1 MIKLTNEYMKLNE
14 KELMLVGGKAGIGK
28 TRFIVNEVNNSQRD
42 NKVLFLSL
50 EASKD
55 KLMYD
60 YKLQVSNNLTVIDT
74 KTNIDDLKNYLEKE
88 YDYIYIDHLGLF
100 SDDVIST
107 LKKLVDYINEYN
119 VKVFMTDYIAINE
132 KDDKY
137 NDEKYNLLTSI
148 YVLKEETINKLK
160 LKINQ

>member
-1 MIKLTNEYMKLNE
+1 MIKLKNEYMALQE

-42 NKVLFLSL
+42 NKVLFISL

-60 YKLQVSNNLTVIDT
+60 YNLQVSNNLTIVDEKVTLDELKELLT
-74 KTNIDDLKNYLEKE
+74 KKE
-88 YDYIYIDHLGLF
+88 YNYVYIDHLGLIAE
-100 SDDVIST
+100 DIKDT
-107 LKKLVDYINEYN
+107 LNTLTNYINEFN
-119 VKVFMTDYIAINE
+119 IRIFMTDFIKLQE

-137 NDEKYNLLTSI
+137 NNDIYENATSI
-148 YVLKEETINKLK
+148 YILKEETINKVK
-160 LKINQ
+160 

>member
-42 NKVLFLSL
+42 NKVLFISL

-74 KTNIDDLKNYLEKE
+74 KINIDEFNKYLEKE
-88 YDYIYIDHLGLF
+88 YDKKKKEL
-100 SDDVIST
+100 
-107 LKKLVDYINEYN
+107 LK
-119 VKVFMTDYIAINE
+119 
-132 KDDKY
+132 
-137 NDEKYNLLTSI
+137 
-148 YVLKEETINKLK
+148 
-160 LKINQ
+160 

>member
-160 LKINQ
+160 

>member
-1 MIKLTNEYMKLNE
+1 MIKLKNEYMALQE

-42 NKVLFLSL
+42 NKVLFISM

-60 YKLQVSNNLTVIDT
+60 YNLQVSNNLTIVDERVTLDELKELLT
-74 KTNIDDLKNYLEKE
+74 KKE
-88 YDYIYIDHLGLF
+88 YNYVYIDHLGLIAE
-100 SDDVIST
+100 DIKDT
-107 LKKLVDYINEYN
+107 LNTLTNYINEFN
-119 VKVFMTDYIAINE
+119 IRIFMTDFIKLQE

-137 NDEKYNLLTSI
+137 NNDIYEKATSI
-148 YVLKEETINKLK
+148 YILKEETINKVK
-160 LKINQ
+160 

>member
-1 MIKLTNEYMKLNE
+1 MIKLENEYMKLQE

-42 NKVLFLSL
+42 NKVLFISM

-60 YKLQVSNNLTVIDT
+60 YNLQISNNLTVQDNKVSLDELKELLT
-74 KTNIDDLKNYLEKE
+74 KKE
-88 YDYIYIDHLGLF
+88 YNYVYIDHLGLI
-100 SDDVIST
+100 SEDVKGT
-107 LKKLVDYINEYN
+107 LNTLTDYINEFN
-119 VKVFMTDYIAINE
+119 IRIFMTDFIKLQE

-137 NDEKYNLLTSI
+137 DNDLYENATSI
-148 YVLKEETINKLK
+148 YILKEETINKVK
-160 LKINQ
+160 

>member
-28 TRFIVNEVNNSQRD
+28 TRFIVNEVNNSQKD

-60 YKLQVSNNLTVIDT
+60 YNLQITNNLTVINN
-74 KTNIDDLKNYLEKE
+74 KEELKENLDKKE
-88 YDYIYIDHLGLF
+88 YEYLYIDHLGL
-100 SDDVIST
+100 
-107 LKKLVDYINEYN
+107 LKEDLDEIVKLIDEYN
-119 VKVFMTDYIAINE
+119 LKVFITDFIAINE

-137 NDEKYNLLTSI
+137 LDEKYQKATSI
-148 YVLKEETINKLK
+148 YVLKEESINKIK
-160 LKINQ
+160 

>member
-42 NKVLFLSL
+42 NKVLFISL
-50 EASKD
+50 EATKD

-74 KTNIDDLKNYLEKE
+74 KINAEELKNYFDKE
-88 YDYIYIDHLGLF
+88 YDYVYIDHLGLF

-119 VKVFMTDYIAINE
+119 VKVFMTDYIAINK

-160 LKINQ
+160 

>member
-1 MIKLTNEYMKLNE
+1 MIKLENEYMKLQE

-42 NKVLFLSL
+42 NKVLFISM

-60 YKLQVSNNLTVIDT
+60 YNLQISNNLTVQDNKVSLDELKELLT
-74 KTNIDDLKNYLEKE
+74 KKE
-88 YDYIYIDHLGLF
+88 YNYVYIDHLGLI
-100 SDDVIST
+100 SEDVKGT
-107 LKKLVDYINEYN
+107 LNTLTDYINEFN
-119 VKVFMTDYIAINE
+119 IRIFMTDFIKLQE

-137 NDEKYNLLTSI
+137 DNDLYENVTSI
-148 YVLKEETINKLK
+148 YILKEETINKVK
-160 LKINQ
+160 

>member
-42 NKVLFLSL
+42 NKVLFISL

-60 YKLQVSNNLTVIDT
+60 YKLQVSNNLTVVDT
-74 KTNIDDLKNYLEKE
+74 KINIDEFNKYLEKE
-88 YDYIYIDHLGLF
+88 YDYVYIDHLGLF
-100 SDDVIST
+100 SDDISAT
-107 LKKLVDYINEYN
+107 LEKLVNYINEYN
-119 VKVFMTDYIAINE
+119 IKVFMTDYIAITE

-137 NDEKYNLLTSI
+137 NDDKYKLLTSI
-148 YVLKEETINKLK
+148 YVLKEETINKIK
-160 LKINQ
+160 

>member
-28 TRFIVNEVNNSQRD
+28 TRFIVNEVNNSQRE

-100 SDDVIST
+100 SDDVTST

-160 LKINQ
+160 

>member
-1 MIKLTNEYMKLNE
+1 MIKLKNEYMALQE

-42 NKVLFLSL
+42 NKVLFISM

-60 YKLQVSNNLTVIDT
+60 YNLQVSNNLTIVDERVTLDELKEFLT
-74 KTNIDDLKNYLEKE
+74 KKE
-88 YDYIYIDHLGLF
+88 YNYVYIDHLGLIAE
-100 SDDVIST
+100 DIKDT
-107 LKKLVDYINEYN
+107 LNTLTDYINEFN
-119 VKVFMTDYIAINE
+119 IRIFMTDFIKLQE

-137 NDEKYNLLTSI
+137 NNDIYENATSI
-148 YVLKEETINKLK
+148 YILKEETINKVK
-160 LKINQ
+160 

>member
-42 NKVLFLSL
+42 NKVLFISL

-74 KTNIDDLKNYLEKE
+74 KINAEELKNYFDKE
-88 YDYIYIDHLGLF
+88 YDYVYIDHLGIF
-100 SDDVIST
+100 AEDIADT
-107 LKKLVDYINEYN
+107 LNKLNNYINEYN
-119 VKVFMTDYIAINE
+119 LKVFMTDYIAITE

-137 NDEKYNLLTSI
+137 NDEKYNLLTSVYI
-148 YVLKEETINKLK
+148 LKEETINKVR
-160 LKINQ
+160 

>member
-1 MIKLTNEYMKLNE
+1 MIKLTNEYMKLKE

-28 TRFIVNEVNNSQRD
+28 TRFIVNEVNNAQKE

-60 YKLQVSNNLTVIDT
+60 YKLQVSNNLTVVDT
-74 KTNIDDLKNYLEKE
+74 RINIDEFNKYLEKE
-88 YDYIYIDHLGLF
+88 YDYVYIDHLGLF
-100 SDDVIST
+100 SDDISAT
-107 LKKLVDYINEYN
+107 LEKLVNYINEYN
-119 VKVFMTDYIAINE
+119 IKVFMTDYIAITE

-137 NDEKYNLLTSI
+137 QDDKYKLLTSI
-148 YVLKEETINKLK
+148 YVLKEESINKIK
-160 LKINQ
+160 

>member
-119 VKVFMTDYIAINE
+119 VKVFMTDYIAINK

-160 LKINQ
+160 

>member
-1 MIKLTNEYMKLNE
+1 MIKLKNEYMELQD

-42 NKVLFLSL
+42 NNVLFISL

-60 YKLQVSNNLTVIDT
+60 YKLQVSNNLTVIDEKVT
-74 KTNIDDLKNYLEKE
+74 IEDLKELLTKKVYS
-88 YDYIYIDHLGLF
+88 YVYIDHLGLL
-100 SDDVIST
+100 SDDIKMVLSNLTNI
-107 LKKLVDYINEYN
+107 INEFN
-119 VKVFMTDYIAINE
+119 IRIFMTDFIKINE

-137 NDEKYNLLTSI
+137 NNDIYNDATSI
-148 YVLKEETINKLK
+148 YILKEETINKVK
-160 LKINQ
+160 

>member
-42 NKVLFLSL
+42 NKVLFISL
-50 EASKD
+50 EATKD

-74 KTNIDDLKNYLEKE
+74 KINAEELKNYFDKE
-88 YDYIYIDHLGLF
+88 YDYVYIDHLGIF
-100 SDDVIST
+100 AEDIADT
-107 LKKLVDYINEYN
+107 LNKLNNYINEYN
-119 VKVFMTDYIAINE
+119 LKVFMTDYIAITE

-137 NDEKYNLLTSI
+137 NDEKYNLLTSVYI
-148 YVLKEETINKLK
+148 LKEETINKVR
-160 LKINQ
+160 

>member
-74 KTNIDDLKNYLEKE
+74 KTNIEDLKNYLEKE

-100 SDDVIST
+100 TDDITST
-107 LKKLVDYINEYN
+107 LEKLVNYINEYN

-132 KDDKY
+132 KDEKY

-160 LKINQ
+160 

>member
-14 KELMLVGGKAGIGK
+14 KELMIVGGKAGIGK
-28 TRFIVNEVNNSQRD
+28 TRFIVNEVNNSQKE

-60 YKLQVSNNLTVIDT
+60 YNMQMTNNLSVI
-74 KTNIDDLKNYLEKE
+74 NNEEELKENLNKKE
-88 YDYIYIDHLGLF
+88 YDYLYIDHLGL
-100 SDDVIST
+100 
-107 LKKLVDYINEYN
+107 LKENLDNIIELINEFN
-119 VKVFMTDYIAINE
+119 IRVFITDFIAINE

-137 NDEKYNLLTSI
+137 NAEKYTKATSI
-148 YVLKEETINKLK
+148 YVLKEESINKIK
-160 LKINQ
+160 

>member
-55 KLMYD
+55 KLLYD

-160 LKINQ
+160 

>member
-42 NKVLFLSL
+42 NKVLFISL

-74 KTNIDDLKNYLEKE
+74 KISIDELKNYFDKE
-88 YDYIYIDHLGLF
+88 YDYVYIDHLGIF
-100 SDDVIST
+100 AEDITET
-107 LKKLVDYINEYN
+107 LNKLTNYINEYN
-119 VKVFMTDYIAINE
+119 LKVFMTDYIAITE

-137 NDEKYNLLTSI
+137 NDEKYNLLTSVYI
-148 YVLKEETINKLK
+148 LKEETINK
-160 LKINQ
+160 IR